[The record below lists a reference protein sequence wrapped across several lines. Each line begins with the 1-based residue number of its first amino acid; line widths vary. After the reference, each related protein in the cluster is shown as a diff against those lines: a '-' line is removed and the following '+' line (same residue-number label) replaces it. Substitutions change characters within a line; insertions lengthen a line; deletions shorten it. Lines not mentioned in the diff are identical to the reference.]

1 MNVEGHCFTVAEMY
15 LDKICNLIGW
25 RGMTTEDQGIPG
37 TDSEL
42 VTSLLVYL
50 ARTQPEV
57 RVQRSFCRNFF
68 FSGSDI
74 GVSPWM
80 G

>member
-1 MNVEGHCFTVAEMY
+1 MNVEGHCYPVTEMY

-25 RGMTTEDQGIPG
+25 RGMTTEDQGLPG

-50 ARTQPEV
+50 TRTQPEV
-57 RVQRSFCRNFF
+57 R
-68 FSGSDI
+68 GHDI
-74 GVSPWM
+74 CCWEKYF
-80 G
+80 